1 MGEKNRVSI
10 IFTNKELEIIK
21 ERLEGNLDDSTG
33 VFSRRIRPKLKEIL
47 AWNSAPMKKQLRTLL
62 KQKRV
67 TETAVPETPA
77 RESKMDFEDFKEKHG
92 Y

>member
-21 ERLEGNLDDSTG
+21 ERLEGNLNDTTG

-47 AWNSAPMKKQLRTLL
+47 AWSSAPMKKQLRTLL

-67 TETAVPETPA
+67 TETTFPDAPVK
-77 RESKMDFEDFKEKHG
+77 ESKMDFEDFKKKHG